1 MITVFG
7 FLGDDDVASACV
19 EVKFDGGP
27 NGGQVTYTLC
37 EGIIVQKILAPNSL
51 TKALCVQDQSWT
63 FGDFFMSAQ
72 LIGPC
77 DNDEEPPFSDNVF
90 LVERTTDGFST
101 YAEIPANNTFGLG
114 DTVNIDGDIEC
125 YEIMGFA
132 TVGDPTLFPMV
143 ISSCVPGG
151 GGGPPPPPG
160 GGGDGPPPPWNP

>member
-7 FLGDDDVASACV
+7 FLGEDDDAASPCV

-37 EGIIVQKILAPNSL
+37 ENIIAQKILAPNQL

-77 DNDEEPPFSDNVF
+77 ETDSEPPFGYNAF
-90 LVERTTDGFST
+90 LVERVTDGFST
-101 YAEIPANNTFGLG
+101 YAQLPTNNTFGVS
-114 DTVNIDGDIEC
+114 DIVNIDNDIEC
-125 YEIMGFA
+125 YEIMGI
-132 TVGDPTLFPMV
+132 TTLNDPTIFPMV

-151 GGGPPPPPG
+151 GGGPPPPG
-160 GGGDGPPPPWNP
+160 GP